1 MRIAIIGCGF
11 VGSTVADFLDTHG
24 ANDGIEVIRID
35 PKIEG
40 APELHELTYLDAAI
54 LCLNAPTLEDN
65 TVDDLL
71 TRNYITN
78 LNAKFGNQLPIMVKS
93 TIPMFSELDKPNIP
107 NNVVFNP
114 EFLRADHAKKDFENQ
129 EIFIIGVTAD
139 EITHDVTA
147 KDNPHAKFWTNIFAP
162 SLPNTEFIYT
172 DRETA
177 IMVKYTHN
185 AWLATKVTF
194 FHSLSQSM
202 PGHSNYNEMTDIL
215 AKFPNIGPSHMKVP
229 NAEGGL
235 GYSGF
240 CFPKDMNAF
249 SEFSNMGLI
258 GKVIDVNSDLIK
270 KKESFSWT
278 ALKSIIPDEDYIIC
292 LGTSHTLGECDRK
305 LTKSYAEFVEEEIGI
320 KVVKLGISGCSNLDL
335 LQATV
340 ELNALGFLNE
350 RCKLFLLEPRIT
362 ENTIRVSL
370 DTLANKK
377 QLLSYMKKESNT
389 NIELNK
395 ALVTTE
401 DDGRVLFPM
410 SIKDLVS
417 VKIGLSSLQSEKE
430 FTNRFRN
437 TMNLDKHHVFDDAK
451 SVFNKALYDVTIN
464 TQSVLKWH
472 EDINQ
477 IEAIQQLV
485 KNTGTPFRWFMV
497 DNRYKQVNH
506 LRLNEG
512 KVTDLFKDMLL
523 TKSIQVLLAGKDF
536 DVETEKAMDKISKDM
551 LCGCG
556 HFSEKANKIIA
567 QEFVTPAIK
576 KTLNKFPRS
585 KNDIC
590 S

>member
-65 TVDDLL
+65 TVDDHL
-71 TRNYITN
+71 TRNYITV
-78 LNAKFGNQLPIMVKS
+78 LNTQFGSQLPIMVKS
-93 TIPMFSELDKPNIP
+93 TIPMFSELTIKTKTKIP

-114 EFLRADHAKKDFENQ
+114 EFLRADHAKEDFENQ
-129 EIFIIGVTAD
+129 ELFIIGVPAD

-147 KDNPHAKFWTNIFAP
+147 KDNPQAKFWTNIFAP

-240 CFPKDMNAF
+240 CFPKDMDAF
-249 SEFSNMGLI
+249 GKFSNMELI
-258 GKVIDVNSDLIK
+258 GKVIDVNDDLIK

-278 ALKSIIPDEDYIIC
+278 ALNSIIPNEDYIIC
-292 LGTSHTLGECDRK
+292 LGTSHTLGECDGK

-350 RCKLFLLEPRIT
+350 RCKLFVLEPRIT
-362 ENTIRVSL
+362 ENTIKVSL
-370 DTLANKK
+370 DTLAPEK

-401 DDGRVLFPM
+401 DDGGVLFPK

-417 VKIGLSSLQSEKE
+417 VRIGPGALQSEKE
-430 FTNRFRN
+430 FTDRFRN
-437 TMNLDKHHVFDDAK
+437 EMNLDNHVFDDAK
-451 SVFNKALYDVTIN
+451 SVFNQALYDVTIN
-464 TQSVLKWH
+464 TQSVLRWH

-497 DNRYKQVNH
+497 DNRSKEVNH

-512 KVTDLFKDMLL
+512 KVTNIFKDMLL
-523 TKSIQVLLAGKDF
+523 TTPIQALMAGEGKTLKDINRDLLCD
-536 DVETEKAMDKISKDM
+536 
-551 LCGCG
+551 CG

-567 QEFVTPAIK
+567 HEFLTPAILT
-576 KTLNKFPRS
+576 TLIKFPRS

>member
-24 ANDGIEVIRID
+24 ATDGIEVIRID

-40 APELHELTYLDAAI
+40 APELEDVTVIDAAI

-65 TVDDLL
+65 TVDD
-71 TRNYITN
+71 YITRGYIEQIN
-78 LNAKFGNQLPIMVKS
+78 RRFGDTTPIMVKS
-93 TIPMFSELDKPNIP
+93 TIPMFSELAIKDPLTKKIP
-107 NNVVFNP
+107 DNVVFNP
-114 EFLRADHAKKDFENQ
+114 EFLRADHAKEDFENQ
-129 EIFIIGVTAD
+129 ELFIIGVPAD
-139 EITHDVTA
+139 EITHDTPA
-147 KDNPHAKFWTNIFAP
+147 DENTYAKFWTNIFAP

-194 FHSLSQSM
+194 FHSLSQKM

-249 SEFSNMGLI
+249 GKFTDMELI
-258 GKVIDVNSDLIK
+258 YETIDTNEKLIK
-270 KKESFSWT
+270 KKEPHSWT
-278 ALKSIIPDEDYIIC
+278 SLKSLIPDEDYIIC
-292 LGTSHTLGECDRK
+292 LGTSHTLGECGGE
-305 LTKSYAEFVEEEIGI
+305 LTKSYANFVEEELGI
-320 KVVKLGISGCSNLDL
+320 KVVKLGISGASNLDL

-350 RCKLFLLEPRIT
+350 RCKLFLLEPRLT

-370 DTLANKK
+370 DAVATDKQVLNHIVKEAGTNLQLNRALATSVNGMT
-377 QLLSYMKKESNT
+377 Q
-389 NIELNK
+389 
-395 ALVTTE
+395 
-401 DDGRVLFPM
+401 FPR
-410 SIKDLVS
+410 SIKNIVS
-417 VKIGLSSLQSEKE
+417 LNIGPRLLGSEKDFKNAFKNE
-430 FTNRFRN
+430 LEVDHIDDTIG
-437 TMNLDKHHVFDDAK
+437 VFDF
-451 SVFNKALYDVTIN
+451 SLYEVAEK
-464 TQSVLKWH
+464 TQSLFNWH
-472 EDINQ
+472 EDVNK
-477 IEAIQQLV
+477 IEAMQQVV
-485 KNTGTPFRWFMV
+485 KNTGTPFRWMLV
-497 DNRYKQVNH
+497 DNRIKELNH
-506 LRLNEG
+506 VRFHEG

-523 TKSIQVLLAGKDF
+523 TKPVQLLVIGND
-536 DVETEKAMDKISKDM
+536 DETLHDIDQTL
-551 LCGCG
+551 LCECG
-556 HFSEKANKIIA
+556 HFSPKGNKLIA
-567 QEFVTPAIK
+567 DEFITPAIK

>member
-65 TVDDLL
+65 TVDDRL
-71 TRNYITN
+71 TRKYITDIN
-78 LNAKFGNQLPIMVKS
+78 IKFGNQLPIMVKS
-93 TIPMFSELDKPNIP
+93 TVPMFSELTIKTKTKIP

-114 EFLRADHAKKDFENQ
+114 EFLRADHAKEDFENQ
-129 EIFIIGVTAD
+129 ELFIIGVPAD

-147 KDNPHAKFWTNIFAP
+147 KDNPQAKFWTNIFAP

-240 CFPKDMNAF
+240 CFPKDMDAF
-249 SEFSNMGLI
+249 GKFSNMELI
-258 GKVIDVNSDLIK
+258 GKVIDVNDDLIK

-278 ALKSIIPDEDYIIC
+278 ALNSIIPNEDYIIC
-292 LGTSHTLGECDRK
+292 LGTSHTLGECDKK

-350 RCKLFLLEPRIT
+350 RCKLFVLEPRIT
-362 ENTIRVSL
+362 ENTIKVSL
-370 DTLANKK
+370 DTLATEK

-401 DDGRVLFPM
+401 DDGGVLFPK

-417 VKIGLSSLQSEKE
+417 VRIGPGALQSEKE
-430 FTNRFRN
+430 FTDRFRN
-437 TMNLDKHHVFDDAK
+437 EMNLDNHVFDDAK
-451 SVFNKALYDVTIN
+451 SVFNQALYDVTIN
-464 TQSVLKWH
+464 TQSVLRWH

-497 DNRYKQVNH
+497 DNRSKEVNH

-512 KVTDLFKDMLL
+512 KVTNIFKDMLL
-523 TKSIQVLLAGKDF
+523 TTPIQALMAGEGKTLKDINRDLLCD
-536 DVETEKAMDKISKDM
+536 
-551 LCGCG
+551 CG

-567 QEFVTPAIK
+567 HEFLTPAILT
-576 KTLNKFPRS
+576 TLIKFPRS

>member
-24 ANDGIEVIRID
+24 AKDGIEVIRID

-54 LCLNAPTLEDN
+54 LCLNAPTLEDG
-65 TVDDLL
+65 TVDDGL
-71 TRNYITN
+71 TRKYITD
-78 LNAKFGNQLPIMVKS
+78 LNTKFGETTPIMVKS
-93 TIPMFSELDKPNIP
+93 TIPMFSELAIKNPLTTKIP

-114 EFLRADHAKKDFENQ
+114 EFLRADHAKEDFENQ
-129 EIFIIGVTAD
+129 ELFIIGVPAD
-139 EITHDVTA
+139 EITHDTPA
-147 KDNPHAKFWTNIFAP
+147 DENTYAKFWTNIFAP

-194 FHSLSQSM
+194 FHSLSQQM

-249 SEFSNMGLI
+249 GKFSNMNLI
-258 GKVIDVNSDLIK
+258 HKVIDTNEELIK
-270 KKESFSWT
+270 KKEPNSWT
-278 ALKSIIPDEDYIIC
+278 SLKSIIPDEDYIIC
-292 LGTSHTLGECDRK
+292 LGTSHTLGECDGE
-305 LTKSYAEFVEEEIGI
+305 LTKSYTEFVEEEIGI

-370 DTLANKK
+370 DTVATDK
-377 QLLSYMKKESNT
+377 QVLNHIVKEASQT
-389 NIELNK
+389 LQLNK
-395 ALVTTE
+395 AFVEKNTE
-401 DDGRVLFPM
+401 TGMILFPR
-410 SIKDLVS
+410 SIKNVVS
-417 VKIGLSSLQSEKE
+417 LGIGPNALRNEK
-430 FTNRFRN
+430 TFRN
-437 TMNLDKHHVFDDAK
+437 AFKNELDVDHIDDTTPLFNL
-451 SVFNKALYDVTIN
+451 SLYEVAEK
-464 TQSVLKWH
+464 TQSLFNWH
-472 EDINQ
+472 EDFNK

-485 KNTGTPFRWFMV
+485 KNTGTPFRWMLV
-497 DNRYKQVNH
+497 DNRIKELSH
-506 LRLNEG
+506 LRFHEG

-523 TKSIQVLLAGKDF
+523 TKPIQQLVIGNDYSTLKDIDHTLLCD
-536 DVETEKAMDKISKDM
+536 
-551 LCGCG
+551 CG
-556 HFSEKANKIIA
+556 HFSPKGNKLIA
-567 QEFVTPAIK
+567 DEFITPAIK